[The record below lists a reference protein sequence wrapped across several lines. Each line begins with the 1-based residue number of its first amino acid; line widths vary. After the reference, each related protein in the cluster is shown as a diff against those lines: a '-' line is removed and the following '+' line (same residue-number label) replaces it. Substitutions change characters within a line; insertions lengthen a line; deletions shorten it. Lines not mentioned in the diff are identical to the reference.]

1 VTPPLWLFVQSHGV
15 VIYWSAVNMMMM
27 VVTVMIWIIYTIMIM
42 MASPSL
48 LGVLTLVELVI
59 DGRHVSILSA

>member
-1 VTPPLWLFVQSHGV
+1 
-15 VIYWSAVNMMMM
+15 MMMT

-48 LGVLTLVELVI
+48 LGELTLVELVI
-59 DGRHVSILSA
+59 GGRHVSVLSA